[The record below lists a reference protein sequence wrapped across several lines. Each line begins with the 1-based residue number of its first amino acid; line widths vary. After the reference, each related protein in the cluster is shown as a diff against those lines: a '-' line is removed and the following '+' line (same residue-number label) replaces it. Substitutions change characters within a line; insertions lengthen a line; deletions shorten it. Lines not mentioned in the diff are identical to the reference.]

1 MTSLDW
7 IVLILT
13 LAATIAYGLYK
24 SRTSHSLDGYILSN
38 RSMNWGLILLSIMGT
53 QASAITF
60 ISAPGQAY
68 TDGMRFVQY
77 YFGLPLAAVVV
88 CIFFVPIFSR
98 LKVYT
103 AYEYLETRFD
113 VKTRTLT
120 SFLFLL
126 NRGLSTGISV
136 FAPSIILSSLFGWNI
151 YWTNLFM
158 GGLLIIYTV
167 TGGAKAVAYTQ
178 QLQLIII
185 FTGMFLAAYL
195 VVKMLP
201 DNIGFFDALHISGK
215 LGKLNVIT
223 TGIKDGKFN
232 WSDRYT
238 LLSGLIGGFFLS
250 LSYFG
255 ADQSQVGRYLTG
267 SSIKE
272 SRLGLLMN
280 GIVKVPMQFLILLIG
295 TLVFTFY
302 QFNNAPI
309 FFNDTQI
316 TRLENSEY
324 KDSFN
329 VVQAQYLV
337 IAKEKRE
344 AIAKFSTAL
353 KSNGRNEIDDRTTQ
367 LRRLQQSSDSLR
379 GMVTKW
385 IKAAGGDNSDTNYIF
400 LRFVVDYLPAG
411 IVGLLIA
418 IIFLASWGSIAAAL
432 HSLSS
437 CTMIDFH
444 KRFSKRTL
452 EPAKEYQWS
461 RWYTLGWGV
470 FCIVVAMFTYD
481 FGNSLIETVNVLG
494 SLFYG
499 VILGVFLVAFFLKKI
514 KSGLAVFLG
523 ALLAEVLVL
532 TVFTLVKLDY
542 FQLGFLWLNP
552 IGAFGVILF
561 SLIFHFLLRSGRNE
575 ISLKEKSSA

>member
-1 MTSLDW
+1 
-7 IVLILT
+7 
-13 LAATIAYGLYK
+13 
-24 SRTSHSLDGYILSN
+24 
-38 RSMNWGLILLSIMGT
+38 
-53 QASAITF
+53 
-60 ISAPGQAY
+60 
-68 TDGMRFVQY
+68 
-77 YFGLPLAAVVV
+77 
-88 CIFFVPIFSR
+88 
-98 LKVYT
+98 
-103 AYEYLETRFD
+103 
-113 VKTRTLT
+113 
-120 SFLFLL
+120 
-126 NRGLSTGISV
+126 
-136 FAPSIILSSLFGWNI
+136 
-151 YWTNLFM
+151 
-158 GGLLIIYTV
+158 LLIIYTV

-185 FTGMFLAAYL
+185 FIGMFLAAYL
-195 VVKMLP
+195 VVRMLP
-201 DNIGFFDALHISGK
+201 ADIGFFDALHVSGK

-223 TGIKDGKFN
+223 TGIENGKFN

-272 SRLGLLMN
+272 SRLGLLIN
-280 GIVKVPMQFLILLIG
+280 GVVKVPMQFLILLIG
-295 TLVFTFY
+295 ALVFTFY
-302 QFNNAPI
+302 QFHNAPI

-316 TRLENSEY
+316 TRLQNSSY

-329 VVQAQYLV
+329 VVQAQYLLV
-337 IAKEKRE
+337 AKEKRE

-353 KSNGRNEIDDRTTQ
+353 KANEKTEADTKTSE

-379 GMVTKW
+379 GKVTKW
-385 IKAAGGDNSDTNYIF
+385 IKAAGGDDNDTNYIF

-411 IVGLLIA
+411 LVGLLIA

-444 KRFSKRTL
+444 KRFSKRSL
-452 EPAKEYQWS
+452 EPAKEYELS
-461 RWYTLGWGV
+461 KWYTLGWGV
-470 FCIVVAMFTYD
+470 FCIVVAMFTYNI
-481 FGNSLIETVNVLG
+481 GNSLIEAVNVLG

-514 KSGLAVFLG
+514 KNGFAVFLG
-523 ALLAEVLVL
+523 ALLAECLVL
-532 TVFTLVKLDY
+532 TVFMLVKLGF

-552 IGAFGVILF
+552 IGAFSVILF
-561 SLIFHFLLRSGRNE
+561 TLIFHFILRNE
-575 ISLKEKSSA
+575 RNETLFKEKSPV

>member
-1 MTSLDW
+1 M
-7 IVLILT
+7 
-13 LAATIAYGLYK
+13 LY
-24 SRTSHSLDGYILSN
+24 
-38 RSMNWGLILLSIMGT
+38 
-53 QASAITF
+53 
-60 ISAPGQAY
+60 
-68 TDGMRFVQY
+68 
-77 YFGLPLAAVVV
+77 
-88 CIFFVPIFSR
+88 VP
-98 LKVYT
+98 
-103 AYEYLETRFD
+103 
-113 VKTRTLT
+113 
-120 SFLFLL
+120 
-126 NRGLSTGISV
+126 
-136 FAPSIILSSLFGWNI
+136 
-151 YWTNLFM
+151 
-158 GGLLIIYTV
+158 
-167 TGGAKAVAYTQ
+167 
-178 QLQLIII
+178 
-185 FTGMFLAAYL
+185 
-195 VVKMLP
+195 
-201 DNIGFFDALHISGK
+201 
-215 LGKLNVIT
+215 
-223 TGIKDGKFN
+223 
-232 WSDRYT
+232 
-238 LLSGLIGGFFLS
+238 
-250 LSYFG
+250 
-255 ADQSQVGRYLTG
+255 
-267 SSIKE
+267 E
-272 SRLGLLMN
+272 S
-280 GIVKVPMQFLILLIG
+280 
-295 TLVFTFY
+295 
-302 QFNNAPI
+302 
-309 FFNDTQI
+309 
-316 TRLENSEY
+316 
-324 KDSFN
+324 
-329 VVQAQYLV
+329 
-337 IAKEKRE
+337 
-344 AIAKFSTAL
+344 AL

-575 ISLKEKSSA
+575 ISLKEKSPA